1 MTDKGVP
8 EGAAECQTEPSLGD
22 RVPRIPLIITI
33 AFSLVWFAAL
43 HFLNTSFW
51 GSDFVIANRW
61 MIPVGV
67 LFFSLL
73 VGLCGKYLR
82 APNVI
87 NGGFEVVLKGGKL
100 DYKTFPGTL
109 LSSFF
114 SLLSGAAIGPEAP
127 LTLSLIH

>member
-1 MTDKGVP
+1 MRIAIDVQRHRLAGQNRSMTDKGVP

-33 AFSLVWFAAL
+33 AFIAVAFSLVWFASL

-87 NGGFEVVLKGGKL
+87 NG
-100 DYKTFPGTL
+100 
-109 LSSFF
+109 
-114 SLLSGAAIGPEAP
+114 
-127 LTLSLIH
+127 LSLIHISEPT

>member
-1 MTDKGVP
+1 MTGPKTP
-8 EGAAECQTEPSLGD
+8 ENALECPTEPKKDD
-22 RVPRIPLIITI
+22 RVPKIPLIII
-33 AFSLVWFAAL
+33 IAFIAVAFSLVWFASL

-51 GSDFVIANRW
+51 KSDFVIANRW

-87 NGGFEVVLKGGKL
+87 NGGFEVV
-100 DYKTFPGTL
+100 
-109 LSSFF
+109 
-114 SLLSGAAIGPEAP
+114 
-127 LTLSLIH
+127 

>member
-1 MTDKGVP
+1 MKDP
-8 EGAAECQTEPSLGD
+8 ETPENAVERPTEPKKGD
-22 RVPRIPLIITI
+22 RVPRIPLIIFI
-33 AFSLVWFAAL
+33 ALIAVAFSLVWFAAL

-51 GSDFVIANRW
+51 ESDFVIANRW

-87 NGGFEVVLKGGKL
+87 NGGFEVVLKGGA
-100 DYKTFPGTL
+100 T
-109 LSSFF
+109 
-114 SLLSGAAIGPEAP
+114 
-127 LTLSLIH
+127 